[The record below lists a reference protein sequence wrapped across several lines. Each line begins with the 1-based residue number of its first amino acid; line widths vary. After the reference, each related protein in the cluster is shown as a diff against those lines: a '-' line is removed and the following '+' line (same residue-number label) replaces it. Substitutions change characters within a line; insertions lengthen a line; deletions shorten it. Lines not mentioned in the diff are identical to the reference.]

1 MCITWLTKKEGFTQ
15 LAYLKPCIDS
25 PLIQTNNINSQRT
38 NLAMLSIFNWFSYLP
53 AKVEFPLNL
62 ANPNDSDLVNDG
74 IVGDDFE
81 LI

>member
-1 MCITWLTKKEGFTQ
+1 MHLCL
-15 LAYLKPCIDS
+15 S

-38 NLAMLSIFNWFSYLP
+38 LNLANISIFNWFIYLP